1 VPIKRRGSPLYEAR
15 SRLHDVTVVQT
26 DHGIALLVD
35 GVLRAIES
43 DEKKFFAHL
52 VLPAM
57 VQAGKL
63 ERVLVLG
70 GGDGLAT
77 RDALKF
83 SPDSVTV
90 IDPDCV
96 IFGVAQKAPFTTLNN
111 SSLTDA
117 KVTKQ
122 CAMLDSY
129 LKGVSKPFDVVI
141 VHLPDPTTDVI
152 AKLYNNDLARLLR
165 KAVVKGGTL
174 SFVGT
179 MKTGRVEPVIA
190 SLEKLFKYK
199 QLVTKEIPL
208 YGERKFL
215 LVSDLELVPRRNP
228 I

>member
-1 VPIKRRGSPLYEAR
+1 MPIKRRGSPLYEAR

-35 GVLRAIES
+35 GVLRTIES
-43 DEKKFFAHL
+43 DEKKFFAYL

-77 RDALKF
+77 RDVLKF
-83 SPDSVTV
+83 GPDSVTV

-96 IFGVAQKAPFTTLNN
+96 IFGVAQKAPFTALNN

-129 LKGVSKPFDVVI
+129 LKDVPKPFDVVI

-152 AKLYNNDLARLLR
+152 AKLYNSDLARLLR
-165 KAVVKGGTL
+165 KAVAKGGTL

-179 MKTGRVEPVIA
+179 MKTGRVGPVI
-190 SLEKLFKYK
+190 SGLEKLFKYK
-199 QLVTKEIPL
+199 QLITKEIPL

>member
-1 VPIKRRGSPLYEAR
+1 MS
-15 SRLHDVTVVQT
+15 VVQT

-35 GVLRAIES
+35 GVLRAVES

-57 VQAGKL
+57 VQADKL

-77 RDALKF
+77 RDVLKF
-83 SPDSVTV
+83 NPGSVTV

-96 IFGVAQKAPFTTLNN
+96 VFGIAQKAPFTTINN
-111 SSLTDA
+111 SSLVDA

-122 CAMLDSY
+122 CAMLDAF
-129 LKGVSKPFDVVI
+129 LKGSQKPFDVVI
-141 VHLPDPTTDVI
+141 VHLPDPTTDII
-152 AKLYNNDLARLLR
+152 AKLYVSELAGLLR
-165 KAVVKGGTL
+165 KAVSKGGTL

-179 MKTGRVEPVIA
+179 MKSGRVEPVIA
-190 SLEKLFKYK
+190 ALEKLFKYK
-199 QLVTKEIPL
+199 QLVTKEISL